1 MDATTISTAITVFF
15 LLYFLEYFFRFFGH
29 LFGFYAIIHE
39 KEARVYVLFGDIVG
53 VLDKPGLHFLW
64 SELGWRA
71 FFVNWLGRSYIR
83 KFDLD
88 QQYLR
93 SIPVNSEEGTPM
105 GIGVWCEMFITDPVA
120 HIFKNVD
127 PQGSLNANVKNATIK
142 HLSNLPLTEMLINR
156 HSMSLAVR
164 QEVSPESNEWGY
176 KLGSVYIRK
185 VHFRDNE
192 MVRQIESKVVNRL
205 RQVTSAIKQ
214 DGLNQVN
221 IIKSKAEQE
230 ASVEFARAQSV
241 HPKIVSATIKKISQ
255 DPEVLSTMFDILEYQ
270 RIVEGNNDLT
280 LIPAGSKDG
289 ILTQLLA
296 AENDKKSNNNSGVPE
311 ASDYGRRKAVFPDIR
326 KAGNRDN

>member
-1 MDATTISTAITVFF
+1 MDPVTFSTAFFIFFF
-15 LLYFLEYFFRFFGH
+15 LIFAEMILRVLGH
-29 LFGFYAIIHE
+29 IFGFYAIIHE

-53 VLDKPGLHFLW
+53 VIDKPGFHFLW
-64 SELGWRA
+64 EELGWRA
-71 FFVNWLGRSYIR
+71 LFVNWLGKSYVR

-127 PQGSLNANVKNATIK
+127 PQGSLNANTKNATIK
-142 HLSNLPLTEMLINR
+142 HLSNLPLTEMLVNR
-156 HSMSLAVR
+156 HSMSLSVR
-164 QEVSPESNEWGY
+164 QEVSPESSEWGY

-192 MVRQIESKVVNRL
+192 MVRQIEEKVVNRL

-230 ASVEFARAQSV
+230 AAAEFARAESV
-241 HPKIVSATIKKISQ
+241 RPKIISESIRKISKDQ
-255 DPEVLSTMFDILEYQ
+255 EILSTMFDILEYH
-270 RIVEGNNDLT
+270 RIVDGNNELT
-280 LIPAGSKDG
+280 LIPEGSNG
-289 ILTQLLA
+289 MLTQLLA
-296 AENDKKSNNNSGVPE
+296 AKDGGLGSENTLDAPAPEYSKKLAFDG
-311 ASDYGRRKAVFPDIR
+311 IR
-326 KAGNRDN
+326 KPKIKQT